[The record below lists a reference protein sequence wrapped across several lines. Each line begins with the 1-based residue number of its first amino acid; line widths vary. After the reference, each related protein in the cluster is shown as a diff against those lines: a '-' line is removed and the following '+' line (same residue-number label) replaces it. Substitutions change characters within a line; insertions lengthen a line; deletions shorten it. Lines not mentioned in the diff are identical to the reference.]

1 MPIMTQISAS
11 IIIPDIGHGKTR
23 KNTEDFFFF
32 SVFRVLPWLK
42 SSRVARTMIKAQISH
57 FPWRTMALSAAVAI
71 ALSGCSKSFDT
82 LLPDRRPDY
91 RQSTVSQPLEIPPD
105 LTAST
110 IDDTLMVPEI
120 NPSGSASLS
129 AYSKERGGPQPQAKQ
144 AEAVLPP
151 QPGITVQQDG
161 NQRWLVINAP
171 ADQVWPK
178 VREFWTSTGFALK
191 RDDPTIGIMETDW
204 VENRADIPQDGVRSL
219 LKKYLD
225 VLYSAPTRDKFRT
238 RLERSADDRNTE
250 VYLTHYGVEEVAI
263 GGSGA
268 STTSTYRWQQRPP
281 SPELEAEML
290 KRLTVYLGASEKRAE
305 VQQAKDGT
313 AAASRPRVQ
322 LVEESGE
329 SRLLISEDYS
339 RSWRLVGLALDG
351 SNYAVEEQN
360 RSQGLYLVEYR
371 DPEQEN
377 QKAGDEGWFSKLAF
391 WRSKPDAPPP
401 GTRYRVRLSGQG
413 TQTLVVVRDMNDRPD
428 NSAGAQQVLD
438 VLQKTIQ

>member
-1 MPIMTQISAS
+1 MSAMTLHNA
-11 IIIPDIGHGKTR
+11 
-23 KNTEDFFFF
+23 
-32 SVFRVLPWLK
+32 
-42 SSRVARTMIKAQISH
+42 H
-57 FPWRTMALSAAVAI
+57 FPWRMSLLSAALI
-71 ALSGCSKSFDT
+71 SALAGCSKSVDS

-110 IDDTLMVPEI
+110 IDDTLVVPEI

-129 AYSKERGGPQPQAKQ
+129 AYAKERGSAQVKQ
-144 AEAVLPP
+144 NEAVLPP

-161 NQRWLVINAP
+161 NQRWLVIDAS
-171 ADQVWPK
+171 AEQVWPK

-219 LKKYLD
+219 LRKYLD

-238 RLERSADDRNTE
+238 RLERSADGRNTE

-268 STTSTYRWQQRPP
+268 STTSTYRWQQRPA

-290 KRLTVYLGASEKRAE
+290 NRLTVYLGAAEKRAE
-305 VQQAKDGT
+305 VQQAKTD
-313 AAASRPRVQ
+313 AAPAGPRVR
-322 LVEESGE
+322 LVEEGGE

-339 RSWRLVGLALDG
+339 RAWRLVGLALDG

-360 RSQGLYLVEYR
+360 RSQGLYVVEYR
-371 DPEQEN
+371 DPELEG
-377 QKAGDEGWFSKLAF
+377 QKAEDEGWLAKMAF
-391 WRSKPDAPPP
+391 WRGKPEAPPP
-401 GTRYRVRLSGQG
+401 GSRYRVRLSGQG
-413 TQTLVVVRDMNDRPD
+413 TQTLVVVRDSNDQPD
-428 NSAGAQQVLD
+428 RSAGAQQVLE
-438 VLQKTIQ
+438 VLQKTIK

>member
-1 MPIMTQISAS
+1 MPMTT
-11 IIIPDIGHGKTR
+11 P
-23 KNTEDFFFF
+23 
-32 SVFRVLPWLK
+32 
-42 SSRVARTMIKAQISH
+42 ISH
-57 FPWRTMALSAAVAI
+57 FPWRATVLSVAVAT
-71 ALSGCSKSFDT
+71 ALVGCSKSFDT

-91 RQSTVSQPLEIPPD
+91 RQSTISQPLEIPPD

-129 AYSKERGGPQPQAKQ
+129 AYAKERGGPQPQAKQ

-161 NQRWLVINAP
+161 NQRWLVVTAS

-204 VENRADIPQDGVRSL
+204 VENRADIPEDGVRSL

-238 RLERSADDRNTE
+238 RLERSADGRNTE
-250 VYLTHYGVEEVAI
+250 VYLTHYGVEEVAM

-268 STTSTYRWQQRPP
+268 STTSTYQWQRRPP

-290 KRLTVYLGASEKRAE
+290 NRLTVYLGASEKRAE
-305 VQQAKDGT
+305 VQQAKTG
-313 AAASRPRVQ
+313 AAPTGPRVR
-322 LVEESGE
+322 LAEESGE
-329 SRLLISEDYS
+329 SRLFINEDYS
-339 RSWRLVGLALDG
+339 RSWRLVGLALDN

-360 RSQGLYLVEYR
+360 RGQGLYVVEYR
-371 DPEQEN
+371 DPELEN
-377 QKAGDEGWFSKLAF
+377 QKTGDEGWLAKMAF

-413 TQTLVVVRDMNDRPD
+413 TQTLVVVRDSNDQPD
-428 NSAGAQQVLD
+428 RSAGAQQVLD
-438 VLQKTIQ
+438 VLQKTIK

>member
-1 MPIMTQISAS
+1 MMTQISAS
-11 IIIPDIGHGKTR
+11 IIISDIGHGKTR
-23 KNTEDFFFF
+23 KNTEDFLFF
-32 SVFRVLPWLK
+32 SVLPWLK

-57 FPWRTMALSAAVAI
+57 FPWRTTVLSAAVAI

-91 RQSTVSQPLEIPPD
+91 RQSTISQPLEIPPD

-110 IDDTLMVPEI
+110 IDDTLAVPEI

-129 AYSKERGGPQPQAKQ
+129 VYAKERGGPQPQVKQ
-144 AEAVLPP
+144 AEAVLPL
-151 QPGITVQQDG
+151 QAGVTVQQDG
-161 NQRWLVINAP
+161 NQRWLSVAAP

-178 VREFWTSTGFALK
+178 VREFWISTGFALK

-238 RLERSADDRNTE
+238 RLERSANDQSTE
-250 VYLTHYGVEEVAI
+250 VYLTHYGVEEVAM

-290 KRLTVYLGASEKRAE
+290 NRLTVYLGASEKRAE
-305 VQQAKDGT
+305 IQQAQGKT
-313 AAASRPRVQ
+313 AASTGPRIRR
-322 LVEESGE
+322 VEEGGE
-329 SRLLISEDYS
+329 SQLFIGEDYS
-339 RSWRLVGLALDG
+339 RAWRLVGLALDG

-360 RSQGLYLVEYR
+360 RGQGLYVVEYR
-371 DPEQEN
+371 DPEQDTE
-377 QKAGDEGWFSKLAF
+377 KASDEGWFSKLAF
-391 WRSKPDAPPP
+391 WRGKPDAPPP

-413 TQTLVVVRDMNDRPD
+413 AQTLVVVRDINDQPD
-428 NSAGAQQVLD
+428 RSAGAQQVLD